1 MDYVLR
7 GHLTESDIDFLNIT
21 TIEFEL
27 FDSHGLKPETQLGF
41 DSGWCDMTTG
51 ARIISERDRV
61 RFNNVSP
68 EELTLLILK
77 FGHRLKDLHDGMKRI
92 YNIVEEDV

>member
-7 GHLTESDIDFLNIT
+7 RSLTESDVNFLNIT
-21 TIEFEL
+21 TIKFEL
-27 FDSHGLKPETQLGF
+27 FDSHGLKPETKLGF
-41 DSGWCDMTTG
+41 DSGWCDINTG

-77 FGHRLKDLHDGMKRI
+77 FGDRLKELHDGMKRI
-92 YNIVEEDV
+92 YNIDRAEI

>member
-1 MDYVLR
+1 MNYVLR
-7 GHLTESDIDFLNIT
+7 RSLTESDVDFLNIT
-21 TIEFEL
+21 TIEYEL
-27 FDSHGLKPETQLGF
+27 FDSHGLKPETKLGF
-41 DSGWCDMTTG
+41 DSGWCDMNTG

-77 FGHRLKDLHDGMKRI
+77 FGDRLKELHDGMKKI
-92 YNIVEEDV
+92 YNIVEDC

>member
-7 GHLTESDIDFLNIT
+7 RSLTESDIDFLNFT
-21 TIEFEL
+21 TIKFEL
-27 FDSHGLKPETQLGF
+27 FDSHGLKPETQIGF
-41 DSGWCDMTTG
+41 DDGWCDMTTG

-68 EELTLLILK
+68 EELTLLVLK
-77 FGHRLKDLHDGMKRI
+77 FGERLKELHDGMKHI
-92 YNIVEEDV
+92 YNIDK

>member
-7 GHLTESDIDFLNIT
+7 RSLTGSDVDFLNTT

-27 FDSHGLKPETQLGF
+27 FDSHGLKPETNVF
-41 DSGWCDMTTG
+41 DSGWCDMTSG

-77 FGHRLKDLHDGMKRI
+77 FGERLKELHDGMKRI
-92 YNIVEEDV
+92 YNIVEEDIS

>member
-7 GHLTESDIDFLNIT
+7 RSLTESDIDFLNIT
-21 TIEFEL
+21 TIEFEV

-41 DSGWCDMTTG
+41 DSGWCDWSTG
-51 ARIISERDRV
+51 SRIISDRDRV

-68 EELTLLILK
+68 EELTLLMLK
-77 FGHRLKDLHDGMKRI
+77 FGTRLKDLHSDMKRI
-92 YNIVEEDV
+92 YNIT

>member
-7 GHLTESDIDFLNIT
+7 RSLTESDVDFLNIT

-27 FDSHGLKPETQLGF
+27 FDSHGLKTETQAGV
-41 DSGWCDMTTG
+41 DSGWCDWSTG
-51 ARIISERDRV
+51 ARIINDKDRV

-68 EELTLLILK
+68 KELTLLLLK
-77 FGHRLKDLHDGMKRI
+77 FGDRIRELHNGMKQI
-92 YNIVEEDV
+92 YNIK

>member
-7 GHLTESDIDFLNIT
+7 RSLTESDVDFLNTT

-27 FDSHGLKPETQLGF
+27 FDSHGLKPETKLGF
-41 DSGWCDMTTG
+41 DSGWCDMNTG

-68 EELTLLILK
+68 EELTLLTLK
-77 FGHRLKDLHDGMKRI
+77 FGDRLKELHDGIKRI
-92 YNIVEEDV
+92 YNIVEADI

>member
-7 GHLTESDIDFLNIT
+7 RSLTESDVDFLNIT
-21 TIEFEL
+21 TIEYEL

-41 DSGWCDMTTG
+41 DSGWCDMNTG

-68 EELTLLILK
+68 KELTLLTLK
-77 FGHRLKDLHDGMKRI
+77 FGDRLKELHDGMKRI
-92 YNIVEEDV
+92 YNIVEDI

>member
-7 GHLTESDIDFLNIT
+7 GNITEGDVDFLNFT
-21 TIEFEL
+21 TIDFEL
-27 FDSHGLKPETQLGF
+27 FDSHGLKPETNVF
-41 DSGWCDMTTG
+41 DSGWCDMGTG

-68 EELTLLILK
+68 EELTLLTLK
-77 FGHRLKDLHDGMKRI
+77 FGYRLKELHDGMKRI
-92 YNIVEEDV
+92 YSIDTES

>member
-7 GHLTESDIDFLNIT
+7 RSLTESDVNFLNIT

-41 DSGWCDMTTG
+41 DSGWCDATTG

-68 EELTLLILK
+68 EELTLLVLK
-77 FGHRLKDLHDGMKRI
+77 FGERLKELHDGMKRI
-92 YNIVEEDV
+92 YNIDKAEI